1 MRPGLQ
7 AVSVADPQ
15 HSEPSLAA
23 CPCKVG
29 RGRRRSLV
37 GAGLAL
43 ALGAACTFIPPPALP
58 EELAAQEA
66 EAAARRQAV
75 RGGEPGLDADGDVQ
89 GERPPAVAEGP
100 EGEPGAGEGGGPKE
114 GEPGGEADPSGYR
127 RGEPAD
133 LGMTPEQMRAYA
145 QAQGDPEAGDFT
157 LAEAL
162 AGLPGRG
169 QLWVEMQT
177 TQGTIACRLFET
189 QTPLTVANFVGLAR
203 GLRPALD
210 DAQAEWITRRYYDG
224 VAFHRVIPGFVI
236 QGGDPTGTGRGDTG
250 YVIPDEIVADL
261 VHDEAGILSMA
272 NRGPGT
278 GAGQFFVT
286 LAPLPH
292 LDGKHTV
299 FGKCDGAGIGVAEKI
314 AAMRGP
320 GDRPRTPQ
328 IIERMNIVRR

>member
-1 MRPGLQ
+1 
-7 AVSVADPQ
+7 VAARV
-15 HSEPSLAA
+15 AA
-23 CPCKVG
+23 RVA
-29 RGRRRSLV
+29 L
-37 GAGLAL
+37 GLASMSL
-43 ALGAACTFIPPPALP
+43 ACTFTPPPPLP
-58 EELAAQEA
+58 EELAKQEA

-75 RGGEPGLDADGDVQ
+75 RSGTPGDPDD
-89 GERPPAVAEGP
+89 EGVLAAAG
-100 EGEPGAGEGGGPKE
+100 EGEGGAEAGGAEPAGEGGE
-114 GEPGGEADPSGYR
+114 GGEGGEDGEGSR
-127 RGEPAD
+127 RGEPAR
-133 LGMTPEQMRAYA
+133 LGMTPEEMREYA
-145 QAQGDPEAGDFT
+145 IAQGDPEGGDFT
-157 LAEAL
+157 LEEAL

-169 QLWVEMQT
+169 SLWVEMQT
-177 TQGTIACRLFET
+177 TQGMIACRLFET

-210 DAQAEWITRRYYDG
+210 ESQEAWTKRPYYDG

-250 YVIPDEIVADL
+250 YVIQDEL
-261 VHDEAGILSMA
+261 VEGLLHDEAGMLSMA

-278 GAGQFFVT
+278 GGGQFFVT

-299 FGKCDGAGIGVAEKI
+299 FGKCEDAGIAVAEKI

-328 IIERMNIVRR
+328 LIEHMVIVRR